1 MLTFIDL
8 DLFIGLFLLWGAYQG
23 YRRGLLLEIIAI
35 AAFIIAVVV
44 GFKLLNVSL
53 WSLTSYTGGNGRFL
67 PYFGFSVIFFPI
79 IFLVNKLGRLM
90 RNSLRYTLLGRFD
103 SMAGATLGVFT
114 WAFGISVFFWLVDAV
129 GVVIPGEVV
138 SKSYLYPFIKPFA
151 PTIISKLSLLFPLG
165 SDLLDSLMK
174 LPRGDGQPK
183 PS

>member
-1 MLTFIDL
+1 M

-23 YRRGLLLEIIAI
+23 YRKGLLLEIIAI

-53 WSLTSYTGGNGRFL
+53 SFLEPYTGGNNRYL
-67 PYFGFSVIFFPI
+67 PYFGFSIIFFPI

-90 RNSLRYTLLGRFD
+90 RNSLRYTILGRFD
-103 SMAGATLGVFT
+103 SMAGAALGVFT
-114 WAFGISVFFWLVDAV
+114 WAFGISVFLWLINAV
-129 GVVIPGEVV
+129 GVVIPSAVL

-151 PTIISKLSLLFPLG
+151 PTIIAKLSQLFPLG

-174 LPRGDGQPK
+174 LLRGAGQPK